1 MERLSDMKVLVIGE
15 TCKDVFIYGDVNRL
29 SPEAPIPV
37 IEPKRKVINRGMAE
51 NVKLNINALGLQADL
66 ITNSEEIIKTR
77 YVDDSYNY
85 ILLRVDD
92 NDNVSNINIETLPN
106 LETFDLVVFADY
118 NKGFLKKKD
127 IHLISSKCKC
137 PTFLDTK
144 KKLGT
149 WCEHIS
155 YIKINYQEYLR
166 SKTQIQKYKWLKNK
180 TIVTRGPN
188 GCDFNEKNYPTK
200 EVGVKDVAGAGDS
213 FLAGLIFKYIHTYDI
228 DQSIE
233 FANRCSTQVV
243 QRRGVSIINKN
254 KL

>member
-92 NDNVSNINIETLPN
+92 NDKVSNINIETLPN
-106 LETFDLVVFADY
+106 LETFDLVV
-118 NKGFLKKKD
+118 L
-127 IHLISSKCKC
+127 
-137 PTFLDTK
+137 
-144 KKLGT
+144 
-149 WCEHIS
+149 
-155 YIKINYQEYLR
+155 
-166 SKTQIQKYKWLKNK
+166 QI
-180 TIVTRGPN
+180 TTR
-188 GCDFNEKNYPTK
+188 DF
-200 EVGVKDVAGAGDS
+200 
-213 FLAGLIFKYIHTYDI
+213 
-228 DQSIE
+228 
-233 FANRCSTQVV
+233 
-243 QRRGVSIINKN
+243 
-254 KL
+254 